1 MRIVKLLLPIL
12 PLALIGVL
20 FSGQSFAAQGST
32 GTADRI
38 AGALT
43 GGQTIALK
51 GNVRH
56 QALPQNDQGPVDPA
70 MKLGTMTLLTVPTA
84 AQQSAITQLLAQQQ
98 DRKSPNYH
106 KWITAEQYADRFG
119 LSQND
124 MQQIT
129 AWLTAQ
135 GFSLV
140 QAAHGRNWVSFTG
153 TAAQVESAFGTE
165 IHQYK
170 VNGELHYANATAP
183 KIPAALSGIVAGVR
197 GLDDFHPKPLGVR
210 RTRPNYYSSS
220 QQFDYI
226 APGDVY
232 TIYDINPLY
241 NAATSIN
248 GTGQKLAV
256 MGQIEIF
263 LSDIN
268 DFRTGFGLPTLTCTT
283 AGAVPND
290 IVTACSDPHFS
301 YVPINGGPP
310 VLSVSPTNNLGDLA
324 ESDLDIEWSAA
335 VAPGAQVIFV
345 DSDDTFTSFYYAID
359 NQTTLGESV
368 ISLSYGNCE
377 FALNIGEVPTGESV
391 LFETELAKANA
402 EGITFVNSSGD
413 TGAAECD
420 ENGQTTTATGLASQG
435 VAVSYPA
442 SSQYVT
448 GVGGTAVPLADVV
461 PPSPSYFGT
470 TNGVNGGSAL
480 SYVPEQAWND
490 ADEFAAYCQ
499 LAEHNTDF
507 CLHGGSTPVSGWVA
521 ITSAATA
528 QEDVG
533 ISASGGG
540 VSNCAVQNASFTA
553 CVSGFPQPSYQ
564 ALLAVPGQAPG
575 RFSPDVSFLA
585 TPNFPGY
592 IFCTQEFV
600 NNTATSTG
608 SSCADGIATAV
619 DTNFSIIGGTSVSA
633 PVFAGVV
640 TLLNQYLAGS
650 PSPGLGNVNP
660 TLYSLARTP
669 ANGAFH
675 PVTTGANTVYCE
687 AGQPSVQPA
696 ALQCPS
702 TGPSSGILGFQ
713 ASNSDP
719 TTGYNLV
726 TGLGSIDVNKL
737 AIAWAATRTASS
749 VALTPSSTQAYI
761 GASVTLTATV
771 TPSTATGNVVFNNGT
786 TVLGASAISAG
797 TASLAVTTLPV
808 ATNSITAAYS
818 GNDTLANSTSTAATV
833 TITQPYTISANP
845 AGTSVTAGQT
855 SSPITLTVTG
865 TSGFTSPITL
875 SCPGAPTGVTCNFSQ
890 NPVTPST
897 TPVNLTVTLSTP
909 TTMAPGTQNIT
920 VSGAG
925 GGATV
930 TSTIAL
936 TIAEPF
942 SLSSSP
948 TSTSVSA
955 GQASSPITLTVTGTN
970 GFTSPITLSCS
981 TAPAGVTC
989 NFSQNPVTPSTTPV
1003 NLTVTLSTLPNM
1015 ATGSQSVTVSAVG
1028 GGVTLTS
1035 TVAVNVTATTQS
1047 YALNVTSGATYPVN
1061 PGGTATVKI
1070 TVASSNGF
1078 LTGSPAA
1085 TVVPITYTCTDPA
1098 PQSLCTGPA
1107 GATSLTSASFTIT
1120 TTAPTAELRRPFDRG
1135 SGIFLA
1141 ALLPGLL
1148 GILFTVGSRKPGSRL
1163 RGMRMLGLILA
1174 LGFSTLWLGSCGG
1187 SSSNGGGGNGGT
1199 TPGSYTVT
1207 ISATTG
1213 GASPVTSTTTVTL
1226 SVQ

>member
-12 PLALIGVL
+12 SLALVGVL
-20 FSGQSFAAQGST
+20 FSGRSFAAQGFAAQGFA

-56 QALPQNDQGPVDPA
+56 QALPQYDQGPVDPA

-84 AQQSAITQLLAQQQ
+84 AQQQAITQLLAQQQ

-129 AWLTAQ
+129 AWLQAQ
-135 GFSLV
+135 GFSMIN
-140 QAAHGRNWVSFTG
+140 AAHGRNWVSFTG
-153 TAAQVESAFGTE
+153 TAAQVQSAFGTE
-165 IHQYK
+165 IHQFK

-183 KIPAALSGIVAGVR
+183 MIPAALSGIVAGVR

-210 RTRPNYYSSS
+210 RARPNYYDATYGA
-220 QQFDYI
+220 QYL

-232 TIYDINPLY
+232 TAYDMNPLL
-241 NAATSIN
+241 NAATTIN
-248 GTGQKLAV
+248 GTGQRLAV
-256 MGQIEIF
+256 MGQIEIY

-268 DFRTGFGLPTLTCTT
+268 DFRTGFGLSAITCTT
-283 AGAVPND
+283 AAAAPND
-290 IVTACSDPHFS
+290 IITACSDPHFS
-301 YVPINGGPP
+301 YVPIDGGPP
-310 VLSVSPTNNLGDLA
+310 ALTVDTIGDLN
-324 ESDLDIEWSAA
+324 ESDLDIEWSGA

-359 NQTTLGESV
+359 NQSTLGESV
-368 ISLSYGNCE
+368 ISLSYGACE
-377 FALNIGEVPTGESV
+377 FDANIGQAQGQPL
-391 LFETELAKANA
+391 LFEAELAKANA

-420 ENGQTTTATGLASQG
+420 VNGTPPDGTLTATGLATLG
-435 VAVSYPA
+435 LAVSYPA

-448 GVGGTAVPLADVV
+448 GVGGTAVPLADII
-461 PPSPSYFGT
+461 PPSATYFGT
-470 TNGVNGGSAL
+470 TNGANGGSVL
-480 SYVPEQAWND
+480 SYIPEQAWND
-490 ADEFAAYCQ
+490 DDELAAYCQ
-499 LAEHNTDF
+499 LPPGDINIDF
-507 CLHGGSTPVSGWVA
+507 CNQGGSTKVPGWVP

-528 QEDVG
+528 QENIG

-540 VSNCAVQNASFTA
+540 VSNCAVQNAGFTA

-564 ALLAVPGQAPG
+564 TLLAVPGQASG

-592 IFCTQEFV
+592 VFCTQDFE
-600 NNTATSTG
+600 NNTVTSTG
-608 SSCADGIATAV
+608 SSCAGGIATAV
-619 DTNFSIIGGTSVSA
+619 NNGSIIGGTSVSA
-633 PVFAGVV
+633 PLFAGIV

-650 PSPGLGNVNP
+650 VSPGLGNVNP
-660 TLYSLARTP
+660 TLYSLAETP

-675 PVTTGANTVYCE
+675 PVTTGANTAYCE
-687 AGQPSVQPA
+687 VGQPAVQPVP
-696 ALQCPS
+696 LQCPS
-702 TGPSSGILGFQ
+702 SGIIGFQ

-726 TGLGSIDVNKL
+726 TGLGSVDVNKL
-737 AIAWAATRTASS
+737 AVAWAATRLATS
-749 VALTPSSTQAYI
+749 VALTPSATQAYQ

-786 TVLGASAISAG
+786 TVLGASAITGG

-833 TITQPYTISANP
+833 TVTSPFTLTASPASA
-845 AGTSVTAGQT
+845 SVSAGQAST
-855 SSPITLTVTG
+855 PITLTITG

-875 SCPGAPTGVTCNFSQ
+875 SCPTPPTNVACNFSQ
-890 NPVTPST
+890 TSVTPST
-897 TPVNLTVTLSTP
+897 TPVNVTVTLSTVLY
-909 TTMAPGTQNIT
+909 MAAGAQTIT
-920 VSGAG
+920 VSGVG

-930 TSTIAL
+930 TSTIGL
-936 TIAEPF
+936 T
-942 SLSSSP
+942 
-948 TSTSVSA
+948 
-955 GQASSPITLTVTGTN
+955 
-970 GFTSPITLSCS
+970 
-981 TAPAGVTC
+981 
-989 NFSQNPVTPSTTPV
+989 
-1003 NLTVTLSTLPNM
+1003 
-1015 ATGSQSVTVSAVG
+1015 
-1028 GGVTLTS
+1028 
-1035 TVAVNVTATTQS
+1035 VTATTETFTLT
-1047 YALNVTSGATYPVN
+1047 AKNATYPVN
-1061 PGGTATVKI
+1061 PGGSASVSI
-1070 TVASSNGF
+1070 TVTGSTGF
-1078 LTGSPAA
+1078 LVGSPAT
-1085 TVVPITYTCTDPA
+1085 TVVPITYTCNDPA

-1107 GATSLTSASFTIT
+1107 GATNTTAVSFTIS

-1148 GILFTVGSRKPGSRL
+1148 GILFTFGPRKPGSRL
-1163 RGMRMLGLILA
+1163 RGMRMLGLIVA

-1207 ISATTG
+1207 INATTG

>member
-20 FSGQSFAAQGST
+20 FSGQGFADS
-32 GTADRI
+32 ADRI

-51 GNVRH
+51 GNVRQ
-56 QALPQNDQGPVDPA
+56 QALPQYDQGPVDPA

-84 AQQSAITQLLAQQQ
+84 AQQQAITQLLAQQQ

-129 AWLTAQ
+129 GWLTAQ
-135 GFSLV
+135 GFSMV

-183 KIPAALSGIVAGVR
+183 MIPAALSGIVAGVR

-210 RTRPNYYSSS
+210 RMRPNYYSSS
-220 QQFDYI
+220 QQFDYL
-226 APGDVY
+226 APGDIY
-232 TIYDINPLY
+232 TIYDINPLL
-241 NAATSIN
+241 NAATAIN

-268 DFRTGFGLPTLTCTT
+268 DFRTGFGLPAITCTT
-283 AGAVPND
+283 AAAVPND
-290 IVTACSDPHFS
+290 IITACSDPHFS

-345 DSDDTFTSFYYAID
+345 DSDNTFTSFYYAID
-359 NQTTLGESV
+359 NQSTLGESV
-368 ISLSYGNCE
+368 ISLSYGACE
-377 FALNIGEVPTGESV
+377 FDVQIGAANGEPL
-391 LFETELAKANA
+391 LFEAELAKANA

-420 ENGQTTTATGLASQG
+420 ANGETTTATGLATQG

-448 GVGGTAVPLADVV
+448 GVGGNSLPLADVF
-461 PPSPSYFGT
+461 PPSTTYFGT
-470 TNGVNGGSAL
+470 TNGPNGGTAL
-480 SYVPEQAWND
+480 SYIPEQAWND
-490 ADEFAAYCQ
+490 DEEFYAYCQ
-499 LAEHNTDF
+499 AFPGEF
-507 CLHGGSTPVSGWVA
+507 CTQGGPNKVPGWVP
-521 ITSAATA
+521 ITSVATA
-528 QEDVG
+528 QQNIG
-533 ISASGGG
+533 ISSSGGG
-540 VSNCAVQNASFTA
+540 VSNCAVQNAGFTA
-553 CVSGFPQPSYQ
+553 CVSGFPQPAYQ
-564 ALLAVPGQAPG
+564 TVTVPGQASG

-592 IFCTQEFV
+592 IFCTQEFE
-600 NNTATSTG
+600 NNTVTSTG
-608 SSCADGIATAV
+608 SSCASGIATAV

-633 PVFAGVV
+633 PVFAGIV

-650 PSPGLGNVNP
+650 ASPGLGNVNP
-660 TLYSLARTP
+660 TLYSLAETP
-669 ANGAFH
+669 ANGVFH

-687 AGQPSVQPA
+687 AGQPSVQPV
-696 ALQCPS
+696 ALQC
-702 TGPSSGILGFQ
+702 PSSGILGFQ

-737 AIAWAATRTASS
+737 AVAWAATRLATS
-749 VALTPSSTQAYI
+749 VALTPSSTQAYQ
-761 GASVTLTATV
+761 GSSVTFTATV

-786 TVLGASAISAG
+786 TVLGASAVSGG

-833 TITQPYTISANP
+833 TVTSPFTLSASP
-845 AGTSVTAGQT
+845 ASTSVSAGQAT
-855 SSPITLTVTG
+855 SPITLTITG
-865 TSGFTSPITL
+865 VSGFTSPITL
-875 SCPGAPTGVTCNFSQ
+875 SCPTAPTGV
-890 NPVTPST
+890 
-897 TPVNLTVTLSTP
+897 
-909 TTMAPGTQNIT
+909 A
-920 VSGAG
+920 
-925 GGATV
+925 
-930 TSTIAL
+930 
-936 TIAEPF
+936 
-942 SLSSSP
+942 
-948 TSTSVSA
+948 
-955 GQASSPITLTVTGTN
+955 
-970 GFTSPITLSCS
+970 
-981 TAPAGVTC
+981 C

-1015 ATGSQSVTVSAVG
+1015 AAGAQSITVSGAG
-1028 GGVTLTS
+1028 GGATVTTAIALT
-1035 TVAVNVTATTQS
+1035 VTATTETFT
-1047 YALNVTSGATYPVN
+1047 LTPKNATYPVN
-1061 PGGTATVKI
+1061 PGGSASVSI
-1070 TVASSNGF
+1070 TVTGSTGF
-1078 LTGSPAA
+1078 LVGSPAT
-1085 TVVPITYTCTDPA
+1085 TVVPITYTCNDPA

-1107 GATSLTSASFTIT
+1107 GATNVTAVSFTIT
-1120 TTAPTAELRRPFDRG
+1120 TTAPTAELRRPFNRG

-1163 RGMRMLGLILA
+1163 RGMRMLGLILV

-1207 ISATTG
+1207 INATTG
-1213 GASPVTSTTTVTL
+1213 GASPVTSSTTVTL